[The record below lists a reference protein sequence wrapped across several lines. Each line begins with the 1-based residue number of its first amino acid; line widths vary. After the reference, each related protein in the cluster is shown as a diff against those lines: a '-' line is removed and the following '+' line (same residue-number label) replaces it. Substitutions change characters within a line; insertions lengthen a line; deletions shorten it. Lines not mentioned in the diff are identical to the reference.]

1 MGGQRAGLDIDD
13 DSTASFYKSL
23 TSAFYNSFLNAYG
36 KPYQV
41 DKQVSTP
48 KILDS
53 AQLASITETTDHS
66 VYYADASAIQLTD
79 PFNDAAP
86 NLKPKAG
93 SPALTTAG
101 KFDKGLLMDAFF
113 DKTTYI
119 GALDATNDWTAG
131 WAVWGK

>member
-1 MGGQRAGLDIDD
+1 MDKGPD
-13 DSTASFYKSL
+13 
-23 TSAFYNSFLNAYG
+23 NAYG

-41 DKQVSTP
+41 DKQVSNP

-53 AQLASITETTDHS
+53 GQLALITETTNQR
-66 VYYADASAIQLTD
+66 VYYADASSIQLTD
-79 PFNDAAP
+79 PFNNVSP

-93 SPALTTAG
+93 SPALTTSG
-101 KFDKGLLMDAFF
+101 KFDKGLLTDAFF

-119 GALDATNDWTAG
+119 SALDATNDWTAG

>member
-1 MGGQRAGLDIDD
+1 MANHTRLINWFQTLKSWIPPNWLLLQRQ
-13 DSTASFYKSL
+13 L
-23 TSAFYNSFLNAYG
+23 TM
-36 KPYQV
+36 
-41 DKQVSTP
+41 
-48 KILDS
+48 
-53 AQLASITETTDHS
+53 S

-101 KFDKGLLMDAFF
+101 KFDKGLLTDAFF